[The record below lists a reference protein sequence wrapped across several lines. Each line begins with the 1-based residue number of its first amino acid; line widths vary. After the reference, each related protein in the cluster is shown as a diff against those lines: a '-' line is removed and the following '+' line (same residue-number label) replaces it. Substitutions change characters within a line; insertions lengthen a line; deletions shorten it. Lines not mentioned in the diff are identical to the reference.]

1 MSPEY
6 LAEQIRIGALDY
18 NKVVNTFP
26 ELKEEIDEYIEQFD
40 VIETIED

>member
-6 LAEQIRIGALDY
+6 LAEQIRVGALDY

-26 ELKEEIDEYIEQFD
+26 ELKEEIDDYMDKFD

>member
-18 NKVVNTFP
+18 NKVV
-26 ELKEEIDEYIEQFD
+26 KEEIDNYIEQFD